1 MGVATGCKVVFGSRI
16 RSRRAVESFS
26 AGYAGAGS
34 LAMNPLSQFQ
44 VCWRLRDTQHVE
56 RAHTQSGGPE
66 RIKFLQVRVNLRRD
80 TSPRV
85 EIGRDERDWGRG

>member
-1 MGVATGCKVVFGSRI
+1 VATGCKVVFGSRI
-16 RSRRAVESFS
+16 RSRRAVESSS

-44 VCWRLRDTQHVE
+44 VCWRLRDTQHVV
-56 RAHTQSGGPE
+56 RGTYTQSGAPE
-66 RIKFLQVRVNLRRD
+66 RIIFLQVRVNLRRD

-85 EIGRDERDWGRG
+85 EIGRDERDWRRG